1 MEQEL
6 PQKNYSFPTKQT
18 LSNDYLIDNFWK
30 CLYTSS
36 EVKLQYWVLLP
47 INVKTTQINAV
58 NIPELS
64 LTNIGQY
71 VRVDDT
77 PYLEVQIAFEHC
89 VFEMNASDWLY
100 KKLAIMGEEII
111 HDRIIYGR
119 STGNYLDC
127 LTKKKMNDGETVISR
142 FTVLKDYDKD
152 IGGANYVC
160 IKVTCIEGDYEDLA
174 LKIFQIVSNW
184 DLLNKSEWQM
194 AEMLSPFM
202 DDFAEPVKFF
212 VPYSWEAKFNKN
224 TNNNFV
230 NYVFDHTVNGEN
242 KGIINS
248 FFYKRTAFSNAEQL
262 IDAQK
267 KRFTIDDL
275 KFTIHPIGVVQKNKI
290 TNPNISELYNAV
302 GLLDLY
308 EENFHAH
315 LIIAVIATELG
326 WYYFESIGPKP
337 NLVNDYWEINK
348 RCLQIM
354 INSFNNLEFDFRED
368 NSIV

>member
-6 PQKNYSFPTKQT
+6 PQKSYSFPVVQT
-18 LSNDYLIDNFWK
+18 LSDDYLKDNFWK

-36 EVKLQYWVLLP
+36 EEKLHYWVLLP
-47 INVKTTQINAV
+47 TNVKTTQVKAV

-71 VRVDDT
+71 VRLDNS

-89 VFEMNASDWLY
+89 VYEMNASDWLF

-142 FTVLKDYDKD
+142 FSVLKDYDKD

-160 IKVTCIEGDYEDLA
+160 IKATCIEGDYEDLA
-174 LKIFQIVSNW
+174 LKIFQIISNW
-184 DLLNKSEWQM
+184 DLSNKSDWQM

-202 DDFAEPVKFF
+202 DDFAETIKFF

-230 NYVFDHTVNGEN
+230 NYVFDHNVNGEN

-248 FFYKRTAFSNAEQL
+248 FFYKRADFRNAQEL
-262 IDAQK
+262 IDAQQ
-267 KRFTIDDL
+267 KRFTIEDL
-275 KFTIHPIGVVQKNKI
+275 KFTMNPIEVVQKNTIK
-290 TNPNISELYNAV
+290 NPYISELYNSV
-302 GLLDLY
+302 GLIESN

-326 WYYFESIGPKP
+326 WYYFESVGPKP
-337 NLVNDYWEINK
+337 NLVNNFWEINK
-348 RCLQIM
+348 RTLQIM
-354 INSFNNLEFDFRED
+354 ISSFNNLTFDVRNE
-368 NSIV
+368 I